1 MRPLGL
7 RLLHAALPLAL
18 GCTATNTQQSP
29 SDPSE
34 PNDLD
39 DEPGSGDSGD
49 SSDPGDSGDP
59 ADSGDSGDDSTA
71 PPPKVRINELMPAN
85 RGSVSTPGD
94 SPLDWVELVNL
105 DTEAVDLTGWALTDD
120 WREPQAAPL
129 PDGIVLAPGEY
140 LLLWL
145 DPEASV
151 DGAVQLGLA
160 REGEAIRLFDPRG
173 EEADLLGYPELRVDE
188 AWARIPDG
196 VGEAEA
202 MPRGTPGVGN
212 GRVAEQTVRLVLE
225 GDSWRYLD
233 GGAIPDG
240 GMAGSWTTADFDDS
254 TWSEG
259 EAPLGYGDTQV
270 TVIDDGATEAGK
282 AITAFFRS
290 TFELDGD
297 ADALLSAKLG
307 LRADDGARVWLDGEE
322 LARVGL
328 PSGEVGPDTTAS
340 RTVSGDGEITY
351 QEEEIDIAR
360 LSSGTHQ
367 LAVDL
372 HQANSRSSDMTFD
385 MWLEVEMLSVV
396 E

>member
-1 MRPLGL
+1 MRPIGF
-7 RLLHAALPLAL
+7 RLLHAVLPLAL
-18 GCTATNTQQSP
+18 GCTAKNTEQNP

-34 PNDLD
+34 RGDVD
-39 DEPGSGDSGD
+39 DEPDSGD
-49 SSDPGDSGDP
+49 SDDSDDSG
-59 ADSGDSGDDSTA
+59 DSGDSGDDSTE

-105 DTEAVDLTGWALTDD
+105 DTEPVDLTGWALTDD

-129 PDGIVLAPGEY
+129 PEGVVLAPGEY

-196 VGEAEA
+196 VGDAEA
-202 MPRGTPGVGN
+202 MPRGTPGAAN
-212 GRVAEQTVRLVLE
+212 ALVAEQTVRLVRE

-254 TWSEG
+254 TWPEG
-259 EAPLGYGDTQV
+259 QAPLGYGDTQV
-270 TVIDDGATEAGK
+270 TILDDGSTEAGK

-290 TFELDGD
+290 TFELDID
-297 ADALLSAKLG
+297 ADALLGAKLG

-322 LARVGL
+322 LTRVGL

-351 QEEEIDIAR
+351 QEEDVDIVR

-372 HQANSRSSDMTFD
+372 HQTSSRSSDMTFD
-385 MWLEVEMLSVV
+385 MWLEVEVLAVV